1 MAAAAA
7 VVFALVA
14 ALPVPLVGARPLA
27 VPAVSVAAAALVL
40 VFFGKVNALSVSVP
54 LPVSLSVHF
63 DGSARAG
70 ARAFPLVTGAAVVV
84 SAAALRVAVVM
95 TGFGLEVGQ

>member
-14 ALPVPLVGARPLA
+14 AIPVSLVGARPLT
-27 VPAVSVAAAALVL
+27 VTAVSVAAAALML
-40 VFFGKVNALSVSVP
+40 VFFGKVNALPISVP
-54 LPVSLSVHF
+54 LPVPLSVHL

-70 ARAFPLVTGAAVVV
+70 ARAFPLVTGAAVIV
-84 SAAALRVAVVM
+84 SAAAL
-95 TGFGLEVGQ
+95 